1 HATAPSAL
9 STPPLHDALPICSR
23 CDGSTP
29 VSIASRVYGPWGRF
43 RARAGEFGAQAT
55 CAGVAGSATAGAG
68 AASPASRRGVTFAT
82 EPAENGRRLYH
93 RCLEMA
99 ESSLIRPRRVGHKG
113 AAH

>member
-82 EPAENGRRLYH
+82 EPADRKSTRLN
-93 RCLEMA
+93 
-99 ESSLIRPRRVGHKG
+99 SSHQIISYAVF
-113 AAH
+113 